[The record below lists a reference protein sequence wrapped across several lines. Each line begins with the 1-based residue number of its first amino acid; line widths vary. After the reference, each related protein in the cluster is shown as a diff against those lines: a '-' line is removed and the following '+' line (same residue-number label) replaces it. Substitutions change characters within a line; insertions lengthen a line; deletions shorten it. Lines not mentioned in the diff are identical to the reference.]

1 MTISFAGVFADAGA
15 IWRSERQLV
24 MRVAG
29 VFYVLPVLAFV
40 LLLASSGFPPNV
52 PADQMKEALDRF
64 QTANL
69 VPILLI
75 SVVLDFGT
83 FAILNLFLQGG
94 GRTLGEVLVLTLRRF
109 LPFLVLDLAAGFVF
123 GLGMSLLVLPGLFV
137 FARTWLAAPAF
148 AAHPELGVIEAF
160 RQGWRRSG
168 GLNWLQRQG
177 QKIILQPARVPAAC
191 PPVWLEQT
199 LLRRSDFQQIWWQRS
214 DNLQPKPW
222 PQRADADAIWANMSV
237 IRVEA
242 RGGLT
247 LRLEHRLAGPLLTLQ
262 N

>member
-168 GLNWLQRQG
+168 GLSWL
-177 QKIILQPARVPAAC
+177 ILIAVAA
-191 PPVWLEQT
+191 VTMLGT
-199 LLRRSDFQQIWWQRS
+199 LGAIVATSGILGTINLMLGGSPIVAGIGYLVLAIVGALAWTAMTVLRI
-214 DNLQPKPW
+214 
-222 PQRADADAIWANMSV
+222 AAY
-237 IRVEA
+237 
-242 RGGLT
+242 
-247 LRLEHRLAGPLLTLQ
+247 RLSEPR
-262 N
+262 